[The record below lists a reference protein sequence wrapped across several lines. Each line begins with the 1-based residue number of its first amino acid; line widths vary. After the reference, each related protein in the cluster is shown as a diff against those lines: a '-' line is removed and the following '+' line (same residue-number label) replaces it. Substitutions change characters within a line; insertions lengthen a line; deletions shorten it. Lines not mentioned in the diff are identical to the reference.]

1 MPSKKTER
9 SSERKRSINIRY
21 RAATRTI
28 VGKAVRLIE
37 SGELDVAEVAV
48 ADGIRILDKAST
60 KGLIH
65 KNNAA
70 RRKSRLISRLNASK
84 STQP

>member
-1 MPSKKTER
+1 MPSEKTAR
-9 SSERKRSINIRY
+9 SSQRKRDRNLRA
-21 RAATRTI
+21 RAATRTAI
-28 VGKAVRLIE
+28 GKAIKLVE
-37 SGELDVAEVAV
+37 SGELETAEVAV

-70 RRKSRLISRLNASK
+70 RRKSRLADRLNAAK
-84 STQP
+84 SAQG